1 MRSLSRRHPWSL
13 AMPVVGGL
21 IALAA
26 TGRPARAADAP
37 AAGNAPAAGDAPA
50 DAAAEASSTSVV
62 QPVASSFSK
71 SRGMPLHV
79 DAAGWSLSLYGFAE
93 LDMMYDTTRSFSDGV
108 SNNTLSRPNTY
119 AGNNPEL
126 QFSVR
131 NSRFGFDM
139 RAPDVGSIKTS
150 GVLEMDFFGTQAS
163 STEGD
168 LFTNPVLRLRHFYV
182 KVETPVVD
190 VLAGQY
196 HDLYGWGG
204 AGFYPNSVA
213 FLPLLGE
220 IYHRNPQFRVS
231 KTLGGHAVSVELAV
245 AAVRPAQRDSAL
257 PDGEAGIR
265 LSVNDFK
272 GAATPGASR
281 PISAPFGVGVS
292 GIGRRFSVTDFSQT
306 PGNDHVAY
314 AGGVAGNIFLPIIP
328 AHGPDKEDLSNAL
341 SVTLEGSM
349 GTGINDM
356 YPGLTG
362 GVQFPSLP
370 NPQPLVPV
378 PVYTANIDPGLVT
391 YDSSDVLH
399 TINWSSAV
407 ANLHYHFPIEDGRRL
422 WISFTGS
429 LIQSSNS
436 VTLTPVT
443 GKAGV
448 WSKGNYLDGNLW
460 ISVTRPLLLGLS
472 LQTMAQTFGDDITA
486 RNYRGEASC
495 YFFF

>member
-1 MRSLSRRHPWSL
+1 
-13 AMPVVGGL
+13 
-21 IALAA
+21 
-26 TGRPARAADAP
+26 
-37 AAGNAPAAGDAPA
+37 
-50 DAAAEASSTSVV
+50 
-62 QPVASSFSK
+62 
-71 SRGMPLHV
+71 MPLHV
-79 DAAGWSLSLYGFAE
+79 DAAGWSLSLYGFVE

-108 SNNTLSRPNTY
+108 SNNTLARPNTY

-139 RAPDVGSIKTS
+139 HAPDVGKIKTS

-182 KVETPVVD
+182 KVETPIVD

-265 LSVNDFK
+265 LTVNDFK

-328 AHGPDKEDLSNAL
+328 AHGPDKEDLGNAL

-349 GTGINDM
+349 GTGVNDM

-378 PVYTANIDPGLVT
+378 PVYTPNIDPGLVT

-422 WISFTGS
+422 WVSFTGS
-429 LIQSSNS
+429 VIQSSNS

-443 GKAGV
+443 GRAQV
-448 WSKGNYLDGNLW
+448 WNKGNYLDGNLW
-460 ISVTRPLLLGLS
+460 ISVTHPLLLGLS
-472 LQTMAQTFGDDITA
+472 FQTMAQTFGDDITA

-495 YFFF
+495 YFYF